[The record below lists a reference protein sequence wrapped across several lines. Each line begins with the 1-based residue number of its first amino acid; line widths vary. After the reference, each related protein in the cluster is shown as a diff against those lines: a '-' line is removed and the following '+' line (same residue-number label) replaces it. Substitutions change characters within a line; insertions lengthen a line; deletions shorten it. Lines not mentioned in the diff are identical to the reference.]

1 MLVYLIIA
9 SLILGIVIAVLPHVL
24 WLLAWMVGKC
34 SHCTIPYAP
43 FGWTALVLVM
53 IVWAILVW
61 GCFVGRW
68 RLQTTRMEFVH
79 PDIPSSFDGYKIV
92 HISDLHLSTFD
103 DNQKQLKRFV
113 DSIND
118 LEPDLICFTGDLV
131 TLGRSEAEP
140 YTTTLRDLKALD
152 GVVSVFGNHDFLIY
166 NRKLTDN
173 MIRQKEVKELDR
185 YEREQLGWRLLRNEN
200 MVIERSGER
209 LTFIGVDNTVGKGQG
224 FSTIDRGDLSKAMS
238 GTGGFRILL
247 THDPSHWRAEV
258 LSDTDIPLT
267 LSGHTHSAQVR
278 LFGWTPASWVF
289 KEAWGRYD
297 EGDQSLNVN
306 AGLGCTLP
314 VRINC
319 PAEITLITLR
329 KHR

>member
-24 WLLAWMVGKC
+24 WLLAWMVGKF

-43 FGWTALVLVM
+43 FGWTAFVLVM
-53 IVWAILVW
+53 VVWAILAW

-224 FSTIDRGDLSKAMS
+224 FSTIDRGDLPKAMS

-278 LFGWTPASWVF
+278 LFGLTPASWVF

-297 EGDQSLNVN
+297 EGDQTLNVN